1 MRSADTSIFRSSPIY
16 CRKILGLKDA
26 SSVRPSPS
34 WWPHSLWI
42 RWLHGISVA
51 SWLPALSKTAAMMA
65 LAAIAFHEIASTR
78 RQLAEFSVA
87 IGQANAD
94 QMTKLDHVQAQL
106 NKQLAQIDT
115 TIKLQNVLQSD
126 RVARESRML
135 RNIAFHL
142 GRLNTRDDQLIHLA
156 APTDTALME
165 LQGSGAKQH
174 DEYVRE
180 LEKFAVQLSEDRKT
194 LQAQGAETHLKVEG
208 LIT

>member
-1 MRSADTSIFRSSPIY
+1 
-16 CRKILGLKDA
+16 
-26 SSVRPSPS
+26 
-34 WWPHSLWI
+34 
-42 RWLHGISVA
+42 
-51 SWLPALSKTAAMMA
+51 
-65 LAAIAFHEIASTR
+65 
-78 RQLAEFSVA
+78 
-87 IGQANAD
+87 
-94 QMTKLDHVQAQL
+94 
-106 NKQLAQIDT
+106 
-115 TIKLQNVLQSD
+115 
-126 RVARESRML
+126 ML